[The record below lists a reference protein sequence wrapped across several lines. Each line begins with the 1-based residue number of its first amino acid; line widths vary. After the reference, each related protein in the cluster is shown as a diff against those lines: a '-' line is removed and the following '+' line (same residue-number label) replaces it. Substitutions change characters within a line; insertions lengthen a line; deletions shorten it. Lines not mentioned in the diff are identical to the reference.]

1 MATIEIQEKG
11 AIASARSYNNDD
23 ILPSPRRPQ
32 TEGSRYSSGRSSP
45 GGFNLPGTGTKPYFH
60 SRRIDPKD
68 IVKPWAEKKD
78 SSKKWHTIIP
88 LIGIVIGL
96 GLAALECWQGYTSVV
111 NKSYCLVYDEDF
123 SSGTLD
129 PNIWTKEVSAGG
141 FGNGQFEETTD
152 SDENVFIQ
160 DGELWIKPTLQEA
173 NLVNFNNKLDLSGK
187 GCGSDVWTECHA
199 VTNTIRHGR
208 CTFL

>member
-1 MATIEIQEKG
+1 
-11 AIASARSYNNDD
+11 
-23 ILPSPRRPQ
+23 
-32 TEGSRYSSGRSSP
+32 
-45 GGFNLPGTGTKPYFH
+45 
-60 SRRIDPKD
+60 
-68 IVKPWAEKKD
+68 VKPWAEKKD

-88 LIGIVIGL
+88 LMGIFVGL

-129 PNIWTKEVSAGG
+129 SNIWTKEVGVGG

-152 SDENVFIQ
+152 SEENIFIR

-173 NLVNFNNKLDLSGK
+173 NLVNFNNKLDLTGK
-187 GCGSDVWTECHA
+187 GCTSNVWTECHA
-199 VTNTIRHGR
+199 VTNTVRHDRMPSHITQNLTLLSKDKRNNHQPGQIRSHQHQEGKKYPIR
-208 CTFL
+208 QVI